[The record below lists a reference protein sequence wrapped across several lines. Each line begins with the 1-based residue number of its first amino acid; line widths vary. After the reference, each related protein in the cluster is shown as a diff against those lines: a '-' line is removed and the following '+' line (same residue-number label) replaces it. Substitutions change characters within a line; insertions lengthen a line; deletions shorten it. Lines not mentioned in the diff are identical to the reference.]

1 MITKRD
7 LKDLANKRFLDAKVL
22 ISKGRYQGCL
32 YLGGYTVE
40 LLLKYNICKIFKFTN
55 GFPESKNEFS
65 GYKSKVKKQFI
76 NVTSIRDFKT
86 HDLPKLLTYSGK
98 EYDIKALALL
108 EWDTIKTWNPEFR
121 YKNQI
126 IRKQNATNI
135 LNCIEKIKG
144 ILLS

>member
-1 MITKRD
+1 MISKRD
-7 LKDLANKRFLDAKVL
+7 LKDLANKRFLDAKAL
-22 ISKGRYQGCL
+22 FSKRRYQGCL

-40 LLLKYNICKIFKFTN
+40 LLLKFNICKIFKLAN
-55 GFPESKNEFS
+55 GFPESKNEFN
-65 GYKSKVKKQFI
+65 GYKSKVKQQFI

-98 EYDIKALALL
+98 EYDIKALALV

-135 LNCIEKIKG
+135 LSCIEKIKH